1 MIIRGS
7 ETLLV
12 QGITGKQ
19 GSFWTAPV
27 SMYQSCLFRR

>member
-1 MIIRGS
+1 MIVRGD

-19 GSFWTAPV
+19 GISGLPECRSMAPG
-27 SMYQSCLFRR
+27 

>member
-1 MIIRGS
+1 MIVRGD

-19 GSFWTAPV
+19 GSFWTARCR
-27 SMYQSCLFRR
+27 SMAPG